1 MKFQG
6 SIFWNSTKYNIFA
19 ECFTFFQ
26 WKFREKE
33 SNRYPGKVCKALL
46 IMICLL
52 VVYNSSNPSSFP
64 STRIPSS
71 FFLSSLSFSLPSPLF
86 RSLSKFDE
94 SGDGKIAF
102 SKFSSAENKVGRVSN
117 GYPEYPIANLHVTE
131 TYPLPPFLPDEFF
144 LGTLAFFASFRD
156 ALLTRRILDRAFQFP
171 SPRIKREQADIALVT
186 IPLCHPLHGFIYYWK
201 KWWGGCIEDPY
212 QLGIDAKIGMELS
225 LRFYLFIFFWC
236 TDCKRGEREE
246 KLVVDGTLWWKEGIR
261 RFVLPFNSIEN
272 YNSRFQTGDDRKETR
287 SRSASAWNERK
298 DRMAE

>member
-131 TYPLPPFLPDEFF
+131 TYPPLSPRWIFPRDASFLRLISGRSPYEENPRSRFPIPLPANKTRTGGYCFSYHTIVPSPPWLHLLLEEMVGGMHRGSISIRHRCENRHGIEFAFLFIYFF
-144 LGTLAFFASFRD
+144 LVHWL
-156 ALLTRRILDRAFQFP
+156 
-171 SPRIKREQADIALVT
+171 
-186 IPLCHPLHGFIYYWK
+186 
-201 KWWGGCIEDPY
+201 
-212 QLGIDAKIGMELS
+212 
-225 LRFYLFIFFWC
+225 
-236 TDCKRGEREE
+236 
-246 KLVVDGTLWWKEGIR
+246 
-261 RFVLPFNSIEN
+261 
-272 YNSRFQTGDDRKETR
+272 
-287 SRSASAWNERK
+287 
-298 DRMAE
+298 